1 MTNDLV
7 TIELQR
13 KDGEQIFINPYRVAE
28 FADILEQTV
37 KAALLTNEAGLEPV
51 AYLGSVKTGSL
62 LLAYKIFLARPGVRE
77 KREMIE
83 TTMLAMEALLW
94 AYSAIGWAGERL
106 KLLVPQAPAAPYS
119 HELTVPLP
127 PEMTTGI
134 DRQLQKL
141 AKVSIDAEC
150 DTCKIT
156 LPDCG
161 TYVMDFDNIRSAAV
175 LGRLAAPRNMPPLS
189 HTNNLVLQNETLK
202 GLWRRPNGTEEEVE
216 LIAGN
221 LETHTD
227 VVPVLVKWNSK
238 RAPTPRTDL
247 HVTGSLHPIQTADFK
262 PTELVPASLQTI
274 PFLLVVDGVYAAE

>member
-1 MTNDLV
+1 MSTAW
-7 TIELQR
+7 T
-13 KDGEQIFINPYRVAE
+13 GE
-28 FADILEQTV
+28 
-37 KAALLTNEAGLEPV
+37 K
-51 AYLGSVKTGSL
+51 
-62 LLAYKIFLARPGVRE
+62 
-77 KREMIE
+77 
-83 TTMLAMEALLW
+83 
-94 AYSAIGWAGERL
+94 L
-106 KLLVPQAPAAPYS
+106 KLFVPQSPTPPYS
-119 HELTVPLP
+119 HQLTIPVP
-127 PEMTTGI
+127 PEATTGI

-141 AKVSIDAEC
+141 AKVSIDVEC

-238 RAPTPRTDL
+238 RVPTPRTDL
-247 HVTGSLHPIQTADFK
+247 HVTGSLHPIQTTDFK